1 MSITYEDA
9 LATLQSMFADPWNR
23 DSLDYVLRNQKG
35 HMENTVDLILRHG
48 DKDPQILIDQLEA
61 GINPSQTAVAAD
73 EALARQ
79 LSQQQQQQQA
89 PSVSPPSRATGG
101 KGKPTTLPED
111 FLRVPGIAPGGST
124 VVDDEALARML
135 QDQLFSEEL
144 SRNREFA
151 HLARGRSSARRSSS
165 GRASGASAAAAG
177 VVNPLAAA
185 GSKINE
191 FASKFA
197 QSQRSSSNRNVQQS
211 PNVMEKLSEMGDN
224 AKRRLQLL
232 AAQFNA
238 NRDNNSATG
247 AAHTSQ
253 GQQQEFRG
261 LLDEDDDNDNMELAA
276 RKDL

>member
-1 MSITYEDA
+1 MAITYEDA

-23 DSLDYVLRNQKG
+23 ENLDYILRNQKG

-79 LSQQQQQQQA
+79 LSQSTALAAASAAQQ
-89 PSVSPPSRATGG
+89 PSRATGG
-101 KGKPTTLPED
+101 KGKPTTLPDD
-111 FLRVPGIAPGGST
+111 FLRVPGVTPSSST
-124 VVDDEALARML
+124 EVDDEALARML

-151 HLARGRSSARRSSS
+151 HLARGRAGRSSATA
-165 GRASGASAAAAG
+165 RAPGTAG
-177 VVNPLAAA
+177 VNPLAAA

-191 FASKFA
+191 FASKFT
-197 QSQRSSSNRNVQQS
+197 QSNRNNNNANNNNSNAVPQS
-211 PNVMEKLSEMGDN
+211 PNVLDKVAAMGDN
-224 AKRRLQLL
+224 AKRRLQML

-238 NRDNNSATG
+238 QHNPNSTNTSS
-247 AAHTSQ
+247 AAP
-253 GQQQEFRG
+253 QQETRG
-261 LLDEDDDNDNMELAA
+261 LLDDHGDDNDNMELAA

>member
-1 MSITYEDA
+1 MAITYEDA
-9 LATLQSMFADPWNR
+9 LATLQSMFAEPWNR
-23 DSLDYVLRNQKG
+23 DNLDFVLRNQKG

-48 DKDPQILIDQLEA
+48 DKDPQVLIDQLEA
-61 GINPSQTAVAAD
+61 GIDPSQTAVAAD
-73 EALARQ
+73 EELARQ
-79 LSQQQQQQQA
+79 LSQQQSGRRRPA
-89 PSVSPPSRATGG
+89 APSRATGG

-111 FLRVPGIAPGGST
+111 FLRVPGVTGSAGGSS

-151 HLARGRSSARRSSS
+151 HLARGSRRSGTSSATSRNP
-165 GRASGASAAAAG
+165 GTAGINPIQAAG
-177 VVNPLAAA
+177 N
-185 GSKINE
+185 KINE

-197 QSQRSSSNRNVQQS
+197 QNRSNSNRNVQQS
-211 PNVMEKLSEMGDN
+211 PNVMDKVAAMGDN

-238 NRDNNSATG
+238 NHAGAGNNTNNTSA
-247 AAHTSQ
+247 AAPAST
-253 GQQQEFRG
+253 QEFRG
-261 LLDEDDDNDNMELAA
+261 LLDDDDDNDNMELAA

>member
-1 MSITYEDA
+1 MAITYEDA
-9 LATLQSMFADPWNR
+9 LATLQSMFADPWTR

-79 LSQQQQQQQA
+79 LSQQQ
-89 PSVSPPSRATGG
+89 VSRRSKPPSRATGG
-101 KGKPTTLPED
+101 KGKPTTLPDD
-111 FLRVPGIAPGGST
+111 FLRVPGTTPAGGST

-151 HLARGRSSARRSSS
+151 HLARGRSNARRTSSS
-165 GRASGASAAAAG
+165 RASGSSTG
-177 VVNPLAAA
+177 SGGVNPLAAA
-185 GSKINE
+185 GTKISE
-191 FASKFA
+191 FASRFG
-197 QSQRSSSNRNVQQS
+197 QNNRSSSSGSVPQS
-211 PNVMEKLSEMGDN
+211 PNIVEKISEMGDN

-238 NRDNNSATG
+238 KQNNNTNAA
-247 AAHTSQ
+247 AAHSSP
-253 GQQQEFRG
+253 GQQEFRG
-261 LLDEDDDNDNMELAA
+261 LLDDEDDNDNMELAA